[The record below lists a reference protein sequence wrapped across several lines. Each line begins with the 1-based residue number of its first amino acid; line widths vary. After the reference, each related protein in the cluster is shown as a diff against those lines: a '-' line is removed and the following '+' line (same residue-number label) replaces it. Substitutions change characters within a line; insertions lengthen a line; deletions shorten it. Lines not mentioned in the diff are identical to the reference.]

1 MKQVSNNIADL
12 GLSYKNLEQQTAK
25 SKKELDKNNVV
36 LAGENNKGREI
47 QEKVSGVEGAI
58 KTQESDLDVL
68 ICEEEKL
75 RKEHFASLEKNKN
88 LNFEIDKVL
97 ALIAEYE
104 QVNRELVD
112 EIEYFVEQDQQAR
125 SMLDRQEVMRDIV
138 ESSLRKI
145 TISE

>member
-1 MKQVSNNIADL
+1 M
-12 GLSYKNLEQQTAK
+12 
-25 SKKELDKNNVV
+25 
-36 LAGENNKGREI
+36 
-47 QEKVSGVEGAI
+47 
-58 KTQESDLDVL
+58 
-68 ICEEEKL
+68 
-75 RKEHFASLEKNKN
+75 
-88 LNFEIDKVL
+88 L

-125 SMLDRQEVMRDIV
+125 SMLDRQEMMRDIV

>member
-1 MKQVSNNIADL
+1 M
-12 GLSYKNLEQQTAK
+12 
-25 SKKELDKNNVV
+25 
-36 LAGENNKGREI
+36 
-47 QEKVSGVEGAI
+47 
-58 KTQESDLDVL
+58 
-68 ICEEEKL
+68 

-104 QVNRELVD
+104 QVNRELID

-138 ESSLRKI
+138 ESSIRKI
-145 TISE
+145 TISEESIRHLKC